1 MADTTQDRI
10 PPQAEKFF
18 NKGFAAFERGNLD
31 IAIDLLLRSVTE
43 TPGFIRARR
52 FLRAAQIQRLRKQGK
67 SGLMRTL
74 ADLSGLPLLLRA
86 QMQVKTRKLDDA
98 LLSAEKLLAI
108 NPLNRHF
115 VQLYTRIADAAGQ
128 SEAALLTL
136 EAVVEAMPAD
146 MDMVKALGDA
156 YAHAG
161 EYGKARDCYSRFV
174 SARPTDPDGL
184 KLLKD
189 AEAHH
194 SMRSAGWEEAAGK
207 AGGYKDLLKDS
218 ELANKLDMQAKAVI
232 AGNDFESLV
241 ADARAKIA
249 AEPRNL
255 NYFRG
260 LARLYLQQKRFADA
274 IQVFEEARVINPADP
289 ELDRNLAQAKIQQY
303 AANVADLRAKGQAA
317 AADQLE
323 AECTQFVFSDLIS
336 RVERYPND
344 LRLRYELGLQYFEG
358 GQIDEAIQQFQIAQR
373 SPKERGDALYYLAR
387 CFRAKGQMDMA
398 IMQLETAAEQL
409 PVMDDNRKKVLFE
422 LGEICE
428 LSGKPDRAFSCFK
441 EVYGA
446 DIGYR
451 DIGQKME
458 RFYKARPPQT

>member
-1 MADTTQDRI
+1 
-10 PPQAEKFF
+10 
-18 NKGFAAFERGNLD
+18 
-31 IAIDLLLRSVTE
+31 
-43 TPGFIRARR
+43 
-52 FLRAAQIQRLRKQGK
+52 
-67 SGLMRTL
+67 
-74 ADLSGLPLLLRA
+74 
-86 QMQVKTRKLDDA
+86 
-98 LLSAEKLLAI
+98 
-108 NPLNRHF
+108 
-115 VQLYTRIADAAGQ
+115 
-128 SEAALLTL
+128 
-136 EAVVEAMPAD
+136 
-146 MDMVKALGDA
+146 
-156 YAHAG
+156 
-161 EYGKARDCYSRFV
+161 
-174 SARPTDPDGL
+174 
-184 KLLKD
+184 
-189 AEAHH
+189 
-194 SMRSAGWEEAAGK
+194 
-207 AGGYKDLLKDS
+207 
-218 ELANKLDMQAKAVI
+218 
-232 AGNDFESLV
+232 V